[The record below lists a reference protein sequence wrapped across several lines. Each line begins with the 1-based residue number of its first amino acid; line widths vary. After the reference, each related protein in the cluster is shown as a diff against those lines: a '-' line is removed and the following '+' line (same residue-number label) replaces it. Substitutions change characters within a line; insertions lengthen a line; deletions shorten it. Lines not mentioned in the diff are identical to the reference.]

1 MTYTRGWMFAL
12 LLVFGMLPLA
22 YGQLDKM
29 VIPAGTPEDKD
40 LNRIGDEPD
49 AQKRIAGYQDFLQK
63 YASNPVAVAYA
74 NWQLSQSY
82 QAAGDLQKATEYG
95 DKAVAASPH
104 NLEVI
109 QSQVTLAQQT
119 KDNARIFKYAEQGG
133 EAYNSIAKQPKPAD
147 LNDSD
152 FADAIASE
160 KETNKSA
167 YDFFEASAVNAIATQ
182 PDAKIR
188 MDYIDRFSTA
198 FPNSKMQE
206 QIDSF
211 AMLAL
216 SELKDTQR
224 LNAYAEKGLATN
236 PDNLPALLLLA
247 NSYANGP
254 EPAKAV
260 PYAQRAIAAAKA
272 DDPAADKS
280 RKVSAGVA
288 HSILGQIY
296 AKQQKAA
303 PSITELKSATALL
316 KGLDEQQYAIA
327 AYYLGF
333 DYAKLGRLTEARAVL
348 TELAATPSSVQALA
362 KDLLTKVNT
371 ARSKGN

>member
-1 MTYTRGWMFAL
+1 MFAMF
-12 LLVFGMLPLA
+12 LVFVMLRLGH
-22 YGQLDKM
+22 GQLDKM

-40 LNRIGDEPD
+40 LTVISNEPD
-49 AQKRIAGYQDFLQK
+49 AQKKIAMYQDFLQK

-82 QAAGDLQKATEYG
+82 QGAGDLQKATEYG
-95 DKAVAASPH
+95 DKAVAGSLH
-104 NLEVI
+104 NLDVL

-119 KDNARIFKYAEQGG
+119 KDNARIFKYAEKGG

-147 LNDSD
+147 LSDAD
-152 FADAIASE
+152 FADAITSE

-167 YDFFEASAVNAIATQ
+167 YEFFEASAVNAIAVE
-182 PDAKIR
+182 PEAKTR
-188 MDYIDRFSTA
+188 MDYIDQFSAA

-206 QIDSF
+206 QIDSY
-211 AMLAL
+211 AMLSL
-216 SELKDTQR
+216 SELKDAHR
-224 LNAYAEKGLATN
+224 LTAYAEKALAAN
-236 PDNLPALLLLA
+236 PNNLPALLLLA
-247 NSYANGP
+247 NSYADGA

-272 DDPAADKS
+272 EDPAADKS

-288 HSILGQIY
+288 HSILGQVY
-296 AKQQKAA
+296 AKQQKAV
-303 PSITELKSATALL
+303 PSIAELKSATALL
-316 KGLDEQQYAIA
+316 KGLDDQQYAIA

-333 DYAKLGRLTEARAVL
+333 NYAKLGRLTEARAVL
-348 TELAATPSSVQALA
+348 TELIATPGPVQALA

-371 ARSKGN
+371 ARAKGN